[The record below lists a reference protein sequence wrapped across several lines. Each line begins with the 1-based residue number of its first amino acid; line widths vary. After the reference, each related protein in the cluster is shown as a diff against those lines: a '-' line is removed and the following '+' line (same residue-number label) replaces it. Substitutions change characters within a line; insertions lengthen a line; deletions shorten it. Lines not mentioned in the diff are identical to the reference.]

1 MQTRHEK
8 SDSSAQC
15 KIDHEGAAWA
25 HYSPWSYMYPGTELH
40 SLCHT

>member
-8 SDSSAQC
+8 SDYSAQY
-15 KIDHEGAAWA
+15 KIDHEGATWA
-25 HYSPWSYMYPGTELH
+25 DYFPWSYMSPNTELH